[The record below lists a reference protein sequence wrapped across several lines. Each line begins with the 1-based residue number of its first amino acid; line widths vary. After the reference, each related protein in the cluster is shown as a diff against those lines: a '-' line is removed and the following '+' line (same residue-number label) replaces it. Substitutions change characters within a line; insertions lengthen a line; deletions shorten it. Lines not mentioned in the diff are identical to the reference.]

1 MEYTGCFDAVESV
14 VNEATK
20 QYGGRYTLNKELYE
34 KLPDICREVDM
45 LFGEMEC
52 LCLDVS
58 VYDVPSKRVAI
69 EIICEEM
76 ILQHGREHVFF
87 QVIQTFDSFSFS
99 KSKDGNVCISLN
111 LDKMWERSNE

>member
-1 MEYTGCFDAVESV
+1 MEYTGCFDAVEDV
-14 VNEATK
+14 VSEATE
-20 QYGGRYTLNKELYE
+20 QYGGRYTLNKELYD
-34 KLPDICREVDM
+34 KLPDICRGVDE
-45 LFGEMEC
+45 LFEEIEC

-58 VYDVPSKRVAI
+58 VYDVPYKRVAI

-76 ILQHGREHVFF
+76 VLQHGREHAFF
-87 QVIQTFDSFSFS
+87 RVIQMFDSFSFS